1 VTAVDQ
7 RDPPDDPV
15 GLLRWYQEAWNDL
28 DLERILDAYA
38 TPCFVA
44 KGGRVLH
51 HRDQAGKARYF
62 GDLLAGTGARAR
74 TAGSS
79 ATSTCAAWAATAPW
93 SPSAGPA
100 GGPTARSSGSS
111 PTPACWR
118 ASGDGGGSSATW
130 STNDVPQGPAGV
142 ISGR

>member
-15 GLLRWYQEAWNDL
+15 GLLRWYQEAWNDR

-62 GDLLAGTGARAR
+62 GDLLAGNRR
-74 TAGSS
+74 
-79 ATSTCAAWAATAPW
+79 
-93 SPSAGPA
+93 
-100 GGPTARSSGSS
+100 
-111 PTPACWR
+111 
-118 ASGDGGGSSATW
+118 
-130 STNDVPQGPAGV
+130 QGPHRWELGDVDLRPLGRDGALATVRWTCRRPDGSVIWEFPDSYLLAGER
-142 ISGR
+142 GRWWIVGDVVHE